1 MFNENPDTFIRIFI
15 LYLIVNQKPK
25 INIIGAGISGL
36 CAGCYLQ
43 MNGFE
48 THIFEKHSIPGGLC
62 TSWDKGEFTID
73 GCAHWILGSD
83 KGSGFYHMWSE
94 LLDLG
99 SIPFHHHDVR
109 IHIEVKNNQ
118 DKYGDKVFKVYT
130 NLDKLQAYMMDL
142 APEDEKVIKEFIADI
157 RVLQKYELPPVMD
170 KLPLI
175 PSIIRGIKMSR
186 YLNFLRILAK
196 QRKVSNYDLARK
208 FKNPFL
214 REAFELIFD
223 GQEVKMLVFNFP
235 HAVFDQKSAGYP
247 IGGSLKW
254 AQRIADRYEQLGG
267 KIHYSTPVKKIL
279 TEGNKAIGLLVRND
293 VKHFSDAVLSCGDW
307 YKTVFE
313 YLDGKFVDEKILKL
327 KDGKIIDVYYSILLV
342 SFGLKKT
349 YKEQNHFYR
358 FPSAHTLESPCGTK
372 WDRLETHFYNYDPT
386 LAPEGKTVM
395 ACSFYTTNG
404 NYWIN
409 LRKNE
414 RAKYRE
420 EKTKFVNSLIDL
432 LEIKFPGIKD
442 DIEEVDFAT
451 PATVLRYTNN
461 WQGSA
466 QGWLPGEN
474 IYASSPVKFKLPNLE
489 NFFYA
494 SHWGRP
500 GGGIPVAINQGR
512 DVTKVIC
519 KSFRK
524 EFRTEKVK
532 QTSQS

>member
-1 MFNENPDTFIRIFI
+1 MQEKIR
-15 LYLIVNQKPK
+15 

-48 THIFEKHSIPGGLC
+48 TQIFEKHSIPGGLC

-94 LLDLG
+94 LLDLE
-99 SIPFHHHDVR
+99 SIPFHHHEVR
-109 IHIEVKNNQ
+109 IHVEVKHTA
-118 DKYGDKVFKVYT
+118 DKYGDKVFKVY
-130 NLDKLQAYMMDL
+130 NDLDQLRDYMLDL
-142 APEDEKVIKEFIADI
+142 SPEDAEVTKSFIDDI
-157 RVLQKYELPPVMD
+157 RVLQNYELPPVMN

-175 PSIIRGIKMSR
+175 PSIIRGIKMTR
-186 YLNFLRILAK
+186 YLKFLVILNR
-196 QRKVSNYDLARK
+196 QRKVSNYDLAKR

-214 REAFELIFD
+214 RESFELLYD

-235 HAVFDQKSAGYP
+235 QAVFDKKSAGYP

-254 AQRIADRYEQLGG
+254 AERLAERYEKLGG
-267 KIHYSTPVKKIL
+267 KINYNTPVKKIF
-279 TEGNKAIGLLVRND
+279 TENNKATGILVRND
-293 VKHFSDAVLSCGDW
+293 VTHNCDAVLSTADW

-313 YLDGKFVDEKILKL
+313 YLDGKFVNEKILKL
-327 KDGKIIDVYYSILLV
+327 KEGKVIDVYYSILLA
-342 SFGLKKT
+342 SFGLKKD
-349 YKEQNHFYR
+349 YKEFPHFHR
-358 FPSAHTLESPCGTK
+358 FPTEVKLISPCGTS
-372 WDRLETHFYNYDPT
+372 WDRLEVHFYNYDHT
-386 LAPEGKTVM
+386 LAPQGKTVM

-404 NYWIN
+404 SYWIN

-414 RAKYRE
+414 RVKYRE
-420 EKTKFVNSLIDL
+420 EKKKFTDALIEL
-432 LEIKFPGIKD
+432 LEVKFPGIKN
-442 DIEEVDFAT
+442 DIEVVDFAT

-474 IYASSPVKFKLPNLE
+474 IIAPSPVKAKLPNLE

-500 GGGIPVAINQGR
+500 GGGIPVAIEQGR
-512 DVTKVIC
+512 NVAKLITKTY
-519 KSFRK
+519 KK
-524 EFRTEKVK
+524 EFKTISPK
-532 QTSQS
+532 TS

>member
-1 MFNENPDTFIRIFI
+1 M
-15 LYLIVNQKPK
+15 QAKPK

-48 THIFEKHSIPGGLC
+48 TQIFEKHDIPGGLC
-62 TSWDKGEFTID
+62 TSWEKGEYTID

-94 LLDLG
+94 ILNLEK
-99 SIPFHHHDVR
+99 INFHHHEIR
-109 IHIEVKNNQ
+109 IHVEVKNTA
-118 DKYGDKVFKVYT
+118 DKYGSKIFNVYNDLNT
-130 NLDKLQAYMMDL
+130 LQNYMLDLS
-142 APEDEKVIKEFIADI
+142 PEDEVVIKQFINDV
-157 RVLQKYELPPVMD
+157 RVLQKYELPPLMD

-175 PSIIRGIKMSR
+175 PSIIRGIKMMR
-186 YLNFLRILAK
+186 YLKFLLILNK
-196 QRKVSNYDLARK
+196 QRKVSNYDLAKK
-208 FKNPFL
+208 FKSPFFK
-214 REAFELIFD
+214 EAFELLYD

-235 HAVFDQKSAGYP
+235 QAVFDKKSAGYP
-247 IGGSLKW
+247 IGGSLAW
-254 AQRIADRYEQLGG
+254 AQKIADKYTSLGG
-267 KIHYSTPVKKIL
+267 KIHYSTPVKKII
-279 TEGNKAIGLLVRND
+279 TENNGAKALLVRND
-293 VKHFSDAVLSCGDW
+293 VIHECDAVLSAADW

-313 YLDGKFVDEKILKL
+313 YLDGKYVNDKLLKL
-327 KDGKIIDVYYSILLV
+327 KEGKVIDVYYSILLV

-349 YKEQNHFYR
+349 YKEYPHFHR
-358 FPSAHTLESPCGTK
+358 FPIELQLKSPCGTT
-372 WDRLETHFYNYDPT
+372 WDRLEVHFYNYDPT

-414 RAKYRE
+414 RVKYRE
-420 EKTKFVNSLIDL
+420 EKTKFVNSVIEL
-432 LEIKFPGIKD
+432 LEIKFPGIKN
-442 DIEEVDFAT
+442 DIEVTDFAT

-474 IYASSPVKFKLPNLE
+474 IIASSPVKMTLPKLKQ
-489 NFFYA
+489 FYYA

-500 GGGIPVAINQGR
+500 GGGLPVAINQGR
-512 DVTKVIC
+512 DVAKLIC
-519 KSFRK
+519 KDFK
-524 EFRTEKVK
+524 IDFK
-532 QTSQS
+532 TSKAQ